1 MSERGVKKKL
11 LGVVVA
17 HKTDK
22 TAVVS
27 VSRVKKHKPYQKYV
41 TVRKKYL
48 VHDPQNRCRVG
59 DKVRI
64 IESRPMSR
72 MKRWM
77 ILDVLDKSVESV
89 ETVVESEE
97 ALRAQS

>member
-11 LGVVVA
+11 LGVVIG

-27 VSRVKKHKPYQKYV
+27 VRRLKKHKAYQKYI
-41 TVRKKYL
+41 TVQKKYM
-48 VHDPQNRCRVG
+48 VHDPQNRCAVG

-64 IESRPMSR
+64 IESRPISK

-77 ILDVLDKSVESV
+77 ILDVLEK
-89 ETVVESEE
+89 TVDRGEEVVDSEE
-97 ALRAQS
+97 AVRA

>member
-27 VSRVKKHKPYQKYV
+27 VSRVKKHRTYQKYV

-64 IESRPMSR
+64 IESRPISK

-77 ILDVLDKSVESV
+77 VLDVLHQPVDSGEDRVDSA
-89 ETVVESEE
+89 E
-97 ALRAQS
+97 AVRA

>member
-27 VSRVKKHKPYQKYV
+27 VSRVKKHKAYQKYV

-64 IESRPMSR
+64 IESRPISK

-77 ILDVLDKSVESV
+77 VLDVLEKSVDRG
-89 ETVVESEE
+89 EE
-97 ALRAQS
+97 RVDGAEAVRA

>member
-11 LGVVVA
+11 LGIVVA
-17 HKTDK
+17 HNTDK

-27 VSRVKKHKPYQKYV
+27 VRRVKKHKVYQKYI
-41 TVRKKYL
+41 TVQKKYM
-48 VHDPQNRCRVG
+48 VHDPQNRCVVG

-64 IESRPMSR
+64 VESRPISK

-77 ILDVLDKSVESV
+77 ILDVLGKSMDVDEAV
-89 ETVVESEE
+89 PESEE
-97 ALRAQS
+97 AVRV

>member
-27 VSRVKKHKPYQKYV
+27 VSRLKKHKAYQKYHHGPK
-41 TVRKKYL
+41 TVPGPRSPEPLPGGRQGEDY
-48 VHDPQNRCRVG
+48 
-59 DKVRI
+59 RI
-64 IESRPMSR
+64 QAHQQDEAMDGSGCSREIR
-72 MKRWM
+72 
-77 ILDVLDKSVESV
+77 
-89 ETVVESEE
+89 
-97 ALRAQS
+97 

>member
-27 VSRVKKHKPYQKYV
+27 VSRVKKHKAYQKYV

-64 IESRPMSR
+64 IESRPISK

-77 ILDVLDKSVESV
+77 VLDVLEKSVDRG
-89 ETVVESEE
+89 EE
-97 ALRAQS
+97 ILDGAEAVRA

>member
-1 MSERGVKKKL
+1 MSERGVKKKM

-27 VSRVKKHKPYQKYV
+27 VSRVKKHKTYQKYV
-41 TVRKKYL
+41 TIRKKYL

-59 DKVRI
+59 DRVRI
-64 IESRPMSR
+64 IESRPISR
-72 MKRWM
+72 TKRWM
-77 ILDVLDKSVESV
+77 ILDLLDKSVESGEAVV
-89 ETVVESEE
+89 ETEE
-97 ALRAQS
+97 AVRA

>member
-27 VSRVKKHKPYQKYV
+27 VRRVKKHKTYQKYI
-41 TVRKKYL
+41 TVQKRYM

-64 IESRPMSR
+64 IESKPISK

-77 ILDVLDKSVESV
+77 ILDILDKSVDKGE
-89 ETVVESEE
+89 EVVESEE
-97 ALRAQS
+97 AVRA